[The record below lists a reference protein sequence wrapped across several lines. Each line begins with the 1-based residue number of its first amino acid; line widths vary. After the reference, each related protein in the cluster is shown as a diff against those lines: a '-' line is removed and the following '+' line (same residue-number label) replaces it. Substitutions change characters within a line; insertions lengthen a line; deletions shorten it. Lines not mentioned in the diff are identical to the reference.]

1 MLSRTL
7 GRVSRPT
14 NAYICL
20 SCRVHQ
26 YNQTRSIRNKRPGPK
41 PTPKAPA
48 SKDSEGQVSSDG
60 PKPSRPMAAQK
71 EPKTKGQNASSDGVQ
86 SGQPS
91 KAAEGRPE
99 KPGSGSKEVTKKK
112 QSATPKKTGKKSV
125 RKVAKGSMVRKVE
138 ATKTVELAPAD
149 DPVLKA
155 MEGYLSA
162 KEDLSE
168 WEKERLETIR
178 ELLKSPPRVSEASD
192 AASKLH
198 EDSSKRRAGPA
209 KRSSDVGQKFSAM
222 DGHRTLKDALKGSAK
237 KRPSKRKRKEKSSRR
252 GDQDVEQI
260 SAADL
265 QITALDIDQPP
276 VPGLAHDLSRVLF
289 NPGVYHL
296 QDPRSRVY
304 NFDPYLEK
312 IMPVA
317 DFDFNALKEYI
328 TSSQDEVLS
337 RIAKEQGKKYVG
349 STSSMTGV
357 LTRFHYLLSHWREIN
372 IDMLS
377 KRFPEQSRQYTLLN
391 RSPTAIFLRWKNGT
405 YAIDA
410 DKEFDTANV
419 LSMLGKS
426 MEKLLTL
433 PTAEFERYRRTNS
446 SQISEE
452 EREQPEAFHY
462 STLGD
467 FLMRS
472 QLDAYDPRLPGTG
485 MFDLKTRAVVSI
497 RMDASEYQEYTGY
510 QIKHSQGKWESYER
524 EYYDM
529 IRSTM
534 LKYSL
539 QARMGRMDGIFVA
552 YHNVERIFGFQY
564 ISLAE
569 MDDALHGQR
578 DTTLGDQEFMLSVDL
593 LNKVLN
599 RTTEKFPETSI
610 RLHFE
615 TRDATVPFM
624 YIFAE
629 PVSEAE
635 AQRIQNTNK
644 AESEAYERAMLG
656 LDRGTKATADS
667 KSKKDWEDIKAQV
680 ETEMD
685 ADEVAGSV
693 DPEASAVDADDDEA
707 DAEDR
712 EDREDDDEDEENEED
727 EEDEDEENEED
738 EEGEEEDEDESDE
751 EGEDSDS
758 LNGDETTEAQEDES
772 ATSASENAEAESDK
786 PTDSSDSAPSA
797 PEADTSGF
805 SPWPDRAKYPS
816 RPFTPTYVPTPGED
830 LNPHLMPLLAMSL
843 TVRNKVNNQ
852 YVNRPSD
859 LTATDEWDIEYSLSE
874 IEDASRAWT
883 VYEACKQRR
892 AKQFVREEAERKPSM
907 DFYREQLREL
917 SRRGRRWRREQDA
930 LDDERG
936 VVVYRPEGWVA
947 EKYKGAAGRNGKDM
961 LSAGEKVD
969 GVEDYLGWLFSGR
982 KGDK

>member
-14 NAYICL
+14 NAYVCL

-26 YNQTRSIRNKRPGPK
+26 YNQTRSIRNKKPAPK
-41 PTPKAPA
+41 ATPKAPA
-48 SKDSEGQVSSDG
+48 PKGNERKSVSDG
-60 PKPSRPMAAQK
+60 TKPSPPPAKPK
-71 EPKTKGQNASSDGVQ
+71 ESKTKGQNTSSHGTQ

-91 KAAEGRPE
+91 TTAAGGGSE

-112 QSATPKKTGKKSV
+112 KKKPGAPKKTAKKGV
-125 RKVAKGSMVRKVE
+125 RRVVKGPIVRKVE
-138 ATKTVELAPAD
+138 ATKTVEVAPVD

-162 KEDLSE
+162 KADLSE

-178 ELLKSPPRVSEASD
+178 ELLKSPPKASESNN
-192 AASKLH
+192 AASKSH
-198 EDSSKRRAGPA
+198 EEDASKRRAGVA
-209 KRSSDVGQKFSAM
+209 KRSCDVGQEFSAM

-237 KRPSKRKRKEKSSRR
+237 KKTSRKRSDE
-252 GDQDVEQI
+252 DVERI
-260 SAADL
+260 SVADL
-265 QITALDIDQPP
+265 EITALDIEQPP

-296 QDPRSRVY
+296 QDSRSRVY

-317 DFDFNALKEYI
+317 EFDFNALKEYI

-337 RIAKEQGKKYVG
+337 QIAKEQGKKYVG

-372 IDMLS
+372 INMLS

-446 SQISEE
+446 YQISEQ

-472 QLDAYDPRLPGTG
+472 QLDAHDPRLPGTG

-497 RMDASEYQEYTGY
+497 RMDASEYQQYTGY

-578 DTTLGDQEFMLSVDL
+578 DTALGDQEFMLSIDL

-599 RTTEKFPETSI
+599 RATEKFPETSI

-615 TRDATVPFM
+615 TRDAVVPFM

-629 PVSEAE
+629 PVTEAE

-656 LDRGTKATADS
+656 LDRGTKATADQ
-667 KSKKDWEDIKAQV
+667 KSKKDWQDIKAQV
-680 ETEMD
+680 ESEMD
-685 ADEVAGSV
+685 ADGAAASV
-693 DPEASAVDADDDEA
+693 DPKTTAADADDDEA

-712 EDREDDDEDEENEED
+712 DGKDDDDEDEENDEDEEDEENEED
-727 EEDEDEENEED
+727 EEDE
-738 EEGEEEDEDESDE
+738 EGEEEDDDDHEEEESDE
-751 EGEDSDS
+751 EAEDSNLLD
-758 LNGDETTEAQEDES
+758 DETTEPQEDES
-772 ATSASENAEAESDK
+772 ATSASNPAEAEPNK
-786 PTDSSDSAPSA
+786 PADSSDSSPNPS
-797 PEADTSGF
+797 PDPDTTGF
-805 SPWPDRAKYPS
+805 TPWPPYI
-816 RPFTPTYVPTPGED
+816 PTPGED

-843 TVRNKVNNQ
+843 TVRNKVNNE
-852 YVNRPSD
+852 YVKRPSD
-859 LTATDEWDIEYSLSE
+859 LTASDEWDIEYSLSE

-892 AKQFVREEAERKPSM
+892 AKQFIREEAEGKPSM
-907 DFYREQLREL
+907 DFYRDQLREL
-917 SRRGRRWRREQDA
+917 SRRGRRWRSEQDA

-936 VVVYRPEGWVA
+936 LVVYRPEVGVA
-947 EKYKGAAGRNGKDM
+947 EKYKGAAGGNGKDM

-969 GVEDYLGWLFSGR
+969 GVEDYLGWLFSRR
-982 KGDK
+982 KSDR

>member
-1 MLSRTL
+1 MDPSPARWST
-7 GRVSRPT
+7 V
-14 NAYICL
+14 
-20 SCRVHQ
+20 
-26 YNQTRSIRNKRPGPK
+26 RSAEQGGG
-41 PTPKAPA
+41 
-48 SKDSEGQVSSDG
+48 GQ
-60 PKPSRPMAAQK
+60 A
-71 EPKTKGQNASSDGVQ
+71 
-86 SGQPS
+86 
-91 KAAEGRPE
+91 E

-349 STSSMTGV
+349 STSKV
-357 LTRFHYLLSHWREIN
+357 
-372 IDMLS
+372 
-377 KRFPEQSRQYTLLN
+377 PEQSRQYTLLN

-917 SRRGRRWRREQDA
+917 K
-930 LDDERG
+930 
-936 VVVYRPEGWVA
+936 
-947 EKYKGAAGRNGKDM
+947 KYKGAAGRNGKDM